1 MNIEKIAQKIQGKM
15 QQFSG
20 KLSCGLPKV
29 AGRFI
34 GEALY
39 GIQSRGSVRLSEIA
53 RSLDEGIALHKT
65 ITRLSNQLQRP
76 GLLEHLEERIIGEGA
91 QRVQQETLLIID
103 VSDIVKPYAE
113 KMQYMAQVRDGSS
126 GSIEDGYWTMQ
137 VVGVEAGG
145 KEITPLYHE
154 LYSQDSPD
162 FKSENR
168 EIEKAIETVSSQVQG
183 KGIWVIDRGGDRRKL
198 FDFILNN
205 KKRFIV
211 RLVGDRHIL
220 YRGKKVVAEEL
231 ARSCPLLY
239 TDRVIKEDKEQ
250 EQAYTVSYGFRR
262 VKLPGRK
269 ERLWMVVVTGFG
281 KEPLLLLTTE
291 EMENKRQ
298 RLWWAIEA
306 YLTRW
311 RIEETIRFV
320 KQGYQLEDIRVLT
333 YDRLRNMMGLV
344 LAASYFAAVYL
355 GVRAKMEILVTH
367 VLKASKRIFGIP
379 DFRYYA
385 IADGIRELLN
395 RHNKRPVKPFK
406 TLINENQLPLFDP

>member
-1 MNIEKIAQKIQGKM
+1 MLK
-15 QQFSG
+15 
-20 KLSCGLPKV
+20 
-29 AGRFI
+29 
-34 GEALY
+34 
-39 GIQSRGSVRLSEIA
+39 
-53 RSLDEGIALHKT
+53 
-65 ITRLSNQLQRP
+65 
-76 GLLEHLEERIIGEGA
+76 HLEERIIGEGA

-113 KMQYMAQVRDGSS
+113 KMQYMARVRDGSS

-145 KEITPLYHE
+145 KEITPVYHE

-198 FDFILNN
+198 FDFFLNN

-211 RLVGDRHIL
+211 RLVGDRHVV

-250 EQAYTVSYGFRR
+250 EQAYTISYGFRR
-262 VKLPGRK
+262 VKLPGRT

-281 KEPLLLLTTE
+281 KEPLMLLTTE

-320 KQGYQLEDIRVLT
+320 KQSYQLEDIRVLT

-385 IADGIRELLN
+385 IADGIRELLHHYN
-395 RHNKRPVKPFK
+395 RRMVKPIK
-406 TLINENQLPLFDP
+406 ALIYENQLPLFDSYVFWGKS

>member
-1 MNIEKIAQKIQGKM
+1 MNIAKIAQKIQEQM

-29 AGRFI
+29 ARRFI
-34 GEALY
+34 GEAIY
-39 GIQSRGSVRLSEIA
+39 GIQSRGSVKLSEIA

-65 ITRLSNQLQRP
+65 ITRLSNQLQRR

-91 QRVQQETLLIID
+91 RRVQQETLLIID

-113 KMQYMAQVRDGSS
+113 KMQYMARVRDGSS

-154 LYSQDSPD
+154 LYSQDCPD
-162 FKSENR
+162 FKSENQ
-168 EIEKAIETVSSQVQG
+168 EIKKAIEAVSSQVQG
-183 KGIWVIDRGGDRRKL
+183 NGIWMIDRGGDRRKL
-198 FDFILNN
+198 FNFLLHN
-205 KKRFIV
+205 KKRFII
-211 RLVGDRHIL
+211 RLVGNRDVV
-220 YRGKKVVAEEL
+220 YRGKKVVAEQL
-231 ARSCPLLY
+231 AQSCPLVY
-239 TDRVIKEDKEQ
+239 TDRVIKEDREQ
-250 EQAYTVSYGFRR
+250 EQAYTISYGFRKVR
-262 VKLPGRK
+262 LPGRK
-269 ERLWMVVVTGFG
+269 ERLWMVVVAGFG

-291 EMENKRQ
+291 RMENKRQ
-298 RLWWAIEA
+298 RLWWVVEA

-320 KQGYQLEDIRVLT
+320 KQSYQLEDIRVLT
-333 YDRLRNMMGLV
+333 YERLRNMMGLV

-355 GVRAKMEILVTH
+355 GVRAKLEILVTH
-367 VLKASKRIFGIP
+367 VLKAAKRIFGIP

-395 RHNKRPVKPFK
+395 RHNRRMVKSIK
-406 TLINENQLPLFDP
+406 SLINEQQLPLFDP